1 MKISQIK
8 WEISVA
14 FFVHYMKEVFYMKKL
29 ICIILIVGLCLSSI
43 FFAGAA
49 DVSEKGKYEQLF
61 VERLK
66 INLDESGNDVGFYD
80 YKEIYEYYS
89 VSSADETEPD
99 YVLAFA
105 ACSYQSPAIAQEIIG
120 EYAVVSYAFYSPY
133 TLGYH
138 IYVPTEDKIYTLE
151 EAYNANIAGI
161 DKAFTESGI
170 HAGLIGDAD
179 KNSKINIKDATMLQ
193 KHLAKITDPKDYYR
207 EYLSEMIV
215 DFNRDEVFN
224 ISDATAI
231 QKYLA
236 KIDL

>member
-1 MKISQIK
+1 
-8 WEISVA
+8 
-14 FFVHYMKEVFYMKKL
+14 MKKL
-29 ICIILIVGLCLSSI
+29 FCVILILVLCLSSI
-43 FFAGAA
+43 FIAGAA
-49 DVSEKGKYEQLF
+49 DTSEKGKYEQLF

-66 INLDESGNDVGFYD
+66 INLDESGNDEGFYD

-89 VSSADETEPD
+89 VSSADVAEPD
-99 YVLAFA
+99 YILVFA
-105 ACSYQSPAIAQEIIG
+105 ASCLVCPIIVQETIG
-120 EYAVVSYAFYSPY
+120 EYAVVSYSDYSPY
-133 TLGYH
+133 SLGYH
-138 IYVPTEDKIYTLE
+138 IYVPAEDKIYTLE
-151 EAYNANIAGI
+151 EAYNENIEGI

-170 HAGLIGDAD
+170 YAGLIGDAD

-236 KIDL
+236 EIDL